1 MKSKLTSEELKHEL
15 CKKFKVLEF
24 IDLASIADR
33 PTTGFAVFKNQY
45 KEVFEPNERIVFYTG
60 QFVGAKT
67 LAYLQYAADLF
78 DISRCFVLVCCAETS
93 NPVISNDIEFM
104 ITGID
109 SEPFDDR
116 NMISVNSICSLPW
129 FHAEYMGVS
138 KICCFNSEYA
148 QNGTIVEFFNSDKI
162 NSLRTQLLS
171 GEYPSSC
178 DVCWT
183 SESKGFS
190 SLRQW
195 RNKTH
200 KEEFFTEYLDQPK
213 IRSLVVFPST
223 VCNFKCR
230 SCGPEKSSQWMQE
243 ELAYAADES
252 EKQKLFELI
261 SVTQWFNSDKSKEI
275 FDIWPTLEYID
286 IYGGEPLMNKQFKEL
301 LQTSIQSGVAKKQRL
316 HFNTNGSLFPVELI
330 ELMHEFKEVTIS
342 LSIDDIGKRFEI
354 IRGGTWAEVD
364 HHVDLFLS
372 CNPEIFKISGQI
384 TVSNLNVLYLDELL
398 SWAEDKKLPLT
409 LQMLSSP
416 EYLQY
421 DRVTQTVKNL
431 VVKKYHNHPNQTLQD
446 IAKSI
451 QETVPVDGRKWVA
464 EMTRLDSRRKQN
476 MLSSHFEL
484 ASGMGYPEFLAES
497 HLE

>member
-1 MKSKLTSEELKHEL
+1 
-15 CKKFKVLEF
+15 
-24 IDLASIADR
+24 
-33 PTTGFAVFKNQY
+33 
-45 KEVFEPNERIVFYTG
+45 
-60 QFVGAKT
+60 
-67 LAYLQYAADLF
+67 
-78 DISRCFVLVCCAETS
+78 
-93 NPVISNDIEFM
+93 
-104 ITGID
+104 
-109 SEPFDDR
+109 
-116 NMISVNSICSLPW
+116 
-129 FHAEYMGVS
+129 
-138 KICCFNSEYA
+138 
-148 QNGTIVEFFNSDKI
+148 
-162 NSLRTQLLS
+162 
-171 GEYPSSC
+171 
-178 DVCWT
+178 
-183 SESKGFS
+183 
-190 SLRQW
+190 
-195 RNKTH
+195 
-200 KEEFFTEYLDQPK
+200 
-213 IRSLVVFPST
+213 
-223 VCNFKCR
+223 
-230 SCGPEKSSQWMQE
+230 
-243 ELAYAADES
+243 
-252 EKQKLFELI
+252 
-261 SVTQWFNSDKSKEI
+261 
-275 FDIWPTLEYID
+275 
-286 IYGGEPLMNKQFKEL
+286 
-301 LQTSIQSGVAKKQRL
+301 VAKKQRL

>member
-1 MKSKLTSEELKHEL
+1 MKSKQTSVELKQEL

-24 IDLASIADR
+24 IDLASIANR
-33 PTTGFAVFKNQY
+33 PTVGFTVFKNQY
-45 KEVFEPNERIVFYTG
+45 KEVFDPDERIVFYTG
-60 QFVGAKT
+60 QSVGAKT

-93 NPVISNDIEFM
+93 NPVVDNDIEFM
-104 ITGID
+104 IADLD
-109 SEPFDDR
+109 SEPFDDG

-129 FHAEYMGVS
+129 FHSEYMGVS

-148 QNGTIVEFFNSDKI
+148 QDGTIVEFFNSDKI

-200 KEEFFTEYLDQPK
+200 KEEFFTEYLEQPK

-230 SCGPEKSSQWMQE
+230 SCGPDKSSLWAQE
-243 ELAYAADES
+243 ELAYAPNEF

-261 SVTQWFNSDKSKEI
+261 SSTQWFNSDKSKEI
-275 FDIWPTLEYID
+275 FDLWPTLEYID

-301 LQTSIQSGVAKKQRL
+301 LQTSIQSGVANKQRL

-372 CNPEIFKISGQI
+372 CNPKIFKISGQV

-398 SWAEDKKLPLT
+398 SWAENKKLPLT

-416 EYLQY
+416 EHLQY
-421 DRVTQTVKNL
+421 DRVTQTVKDL
-431 VVKKYHNHPNQTLQD
+431 VVKKYHNHPNQTLQN
-446 IAKSI
+446 IANSI
-451 QETVPVDGRKWVA
+451 QEALPVDGLDWVA
-464 EMTRLDSRRKQN
+464 KMTRLDSRRKQN
-476 MLSSHFEL
+476 MLTSHFDL
-484 ASGMGYPEFLAES
+484 ATGMGYPDFLAES
-497 HLE
+497 QLE